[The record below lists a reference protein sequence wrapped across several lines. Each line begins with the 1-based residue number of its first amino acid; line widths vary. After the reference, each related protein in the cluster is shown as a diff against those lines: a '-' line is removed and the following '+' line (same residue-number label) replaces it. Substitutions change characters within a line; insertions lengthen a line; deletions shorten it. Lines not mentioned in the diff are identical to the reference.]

1 MTEKEKREALI
12 ALVKFI
18 PEDKLDEAGQ
28 ALGSLMPRNFY
39 KAKYVNDSLPVED
52 KHWHKLGDDIYTKFV
67 EDAMANR

>member
-18 PEDKLDEAGQ
+18 PEDKLDEAG
-28 ALGSLMPRNFY
+28 AVLGELMQRDY
-39 KAKYVNDSLPVED
+39 RAKLKAIENTLLD